1 VKMTKAQAKRRLL
14 EAQSKFKKVYTQAY
28 VIGTGLSPVKTAD
41 MEAIEKV
48 VARCLKRL
56 G

>member
-1 VKMTKAQAKRRLL
+1 MAKMSKAQAKRRLL
-14 EAQSKFKKVYTQAY
+14 EAQLKFQKVYMWSGGG
-28 VIGTGLSPVKTAD
+28 VVKTAD
-41 MEAIEKV
+41 MQAIEKI

>member
-1 VKMTKAQAKRRLL
+1 MTKAQAKRRLAECRQKMTAVFVWSATQPTQYVKVADV
-14 EAQSKFKKVYTQAY
+14 EAV
-28 VIGTGLSPVKTAD
+28 
-41 MEAIEKV
+41 EKV